1 MNLSR
6 SESIRGLPPD
16 DGRDPRGS
24 FSIREQNA
32 DRQQEES
39 LAEHPFAVHVRADQP
54 KRQQPPERAT
64 QQHQAEPAQVFFM
77 VLVVGPEIRP
87 EYVQREVIVM
97 PSAMS

>member
-24 FSIREQNA
+24 SSTREQNA
-32 DRQQEES
+32 DRQQEER
-39 LAEHPFAVHVRADQP
+39 LAQHPFAVHVRAISG
-54 KRQQPPERAT
+54 KASSPPSELPSNTRLSR
-64 QQHQAEPAQVFFM
+64 PRFFFM
-77 VLVVGPEIRP
+77 VLVVGPEIRS
-87 EYVQREVIVM
+87 EYVQREVMGM